1 MSLLDTG
8 GRAVPAGWIDYNGH
22 MMDAYYFLAFT
33 EATEAF
39 LDHVGLGA
47 AYQASTGSG
56 MYTAE
61 GHLCF
66 LSAVAGGAALS
77 YQTQLLG
84 HDARRLHVFH
94 RMTSAGTLA
103 ATCELMF
110 LHVTDG
116 HVTPMPPGAIRAV
129 TGLADG
135 QAALPRPGQAGRHVG
150 IGVRQPGHAGLTRP
164 GCARWGRAG
173 RSGPRSAWDADAA
186 ATARRPTAR
195 RWRAWPSPG
204 SRGRTAGSPRLA

>member
-1 MSLLDTG
+1 M
-8 GRAVPAGWIDYNGH
+8 PPEWIDYNGH

-61 GHLCF
+61 SHLCF
-66 LSAVAGGAALS
+66 LSGITQGAALS

-84 HDARRLHVFH
+84 HDAKRLHVFH

-110 LHVTDG
+110 LHVSCQR
-116 HVTPMPPGAIRAV
+116 VTPMPPQAARAV
-129 TGLADG
+129 AMLAAG
-135 QAALPRPGQAGRHVG
+135 QAPLPRPA
-150 IGVRQPGHAGLTRP
+150 
-164 GCARWGRAG
+164 RAG
-173 RSGPRSAWDADAA
+173 RRITMPASSSPSWDGQDRVQ
-186 ATARRPTAR
+186 AREAKNAP
-195 RWRAWPSPG
+195 
-204 SRGRTAGSPRLA
+204 